1 MNPLRSVRGRLAL
14 ALLVVVAGALGI
26 VYVIVVPT
34 TKSSLIDTRLN
45 GLGKNLQ
52 NIVADVPPIY
62 LSPEWVRQE
71 VVPLADARV
80 VVFRRLRNG
89 HLAAISD
96 SSPPHGSSI
105 DVRDDPIASRALSQ
119 YLSCGA
125 RGESSCLRS
134 GTVTRGGELYAEAA
148 YPLTQF
154 VVVLLTAPLS
164 PELQAVSSVRDK
176 MLIAGGI
183 ATVFALVLG
192 YGLATLFARRIRRLD
207 AAAARIADGEF
218 GSPMVDTD
226 PDELGQLAR
235 TFERMRVRLAQ
246 LDRARAEF
254 IANAS
259 HELRTPLFSLAGF
272 LELLAS
278 EELDAETRADFMSA
292 IRGQVTRLTKLAT
305 DLLDLSKLDAG
316 RLSVATESVDLA
328 QLGELLAGEF
338 GPRVSTSGH
347 TLDVELPEGARA
359 LGDEE
364 RIVQIGRILIENALV
379 HTPAGTHVHVEV
391 TSDARSARL
400 TVSDDG
406 PGIERDAQEHIFDRF
421 YRLDRSVASGSGLG
435 LAIARELATLMGGRL
450 DLASVPGST
459 RFTLVLPVDAA
470 ERVEPPERTPLLSK
484 Q

>member
-26 VYVIVVPT
+26 VYFIVVPT
-34 TKSSLIDTRLN
+34 TRSSLIDTRVN
-45 GLGKNLQ
+45 GLEKNLR

-80 VVFRRLRNG
+80 VVFRRLNG
-89 HLAAISD
+89 HLRAVSD
-96 SSPPHGSSI
+96 SSPPHGTSR
-105 DVRDDPIASRALSQ
+105 DVRDDPIASVAL
-119 YLSCGA
+119 A
-125 RGESSCLRS
+125 RYGVCRTQQEWQCIHS
-134 GTVTRGGELYAEAA
+134 GTVTRAGQLYAEAA

-154 VVVLLTAPLS
+154 IVVLLTAPLN
-164 PELQAVSSVRDK
+164 PELQAVSSVRER
-176 MLIAGGI
+176 MLIAGAV

-207 AAAARIADGEF
+207 SAAARIADGEF
-218 GSPMVDTD
+218 DSPIVDTD
-226 PDELGQLAR
+226 VDELGQLAR
-235 TFERMRVRLAQ
+235 TLDRMRIQLAT

-278 EELDAETRADFMSA
+278 EELDTETRADFMAA
-292 IRGQVTRLTKLAT
+292 IRGQVSRLTKLAT
-305 DLLDLSKLDAG
+305 DLLDLTRMDAG
-316 RLSVATESVDLA
+316 SLAVASESLDLA
-328 QLGELLAGEF
+328 PLGELLVGEF
-338 GPRVSTSGH
+338 GPRVKASGH
-347 TLDVELPEGARA
+347 ELEADVAEAVPA

-364 RIVQIGRILIENALV
+364 RVLQIGRILIENAIV
-379 HTPAGTHVHVEV
+379 HTPAGTHIHVA
-391 TSDARSARL
+391 ARADGRFARL
-400 TVSDDG
+400 SVSDDG
-406 PGIERDAQEHIFDRF
+406 PGIERDAQAHVFDRF

-450 DLASVPGST
+450 ELSSVSGST
-459 RFTLVLPVDAA
+459 RFTLVLPVDVADRSVSPA
-470 ERVEPPERTPLLSK
+470 RAPLVSR
-484 Q
+484 